1 VQDPGATHSQR
12 MLHLESQL
20 LKRKAVMMTF
30 GGLEILF
37 LLFGLGI
44 FLVFPVVMLVFLV
57 LIYQKISKIEE
68 RLGRQE

>member
-1 VQDPGATHSQR
+1 
-12 MLHLESQL
+12 MLHLESQI
-20 LKRKAVMMTF
+20 LKRKAVIMTF

-57 LIYQKISKIEE
+57 LIYQKISKIDE

>member
-1 VQDPGATHSQR
+1 
-12 MLHLESQL
+12 MLHLESQI

-30 GGLEILF
+30 GGLEILI

-57 LIYQKISKIEE
+57 LIYQNISKIDE
-68 RLGRQE
+68 RLGTQE